1 MPTSATCGLGADR
14 VRPVGRLPAA
24 AASRSGSRRK
34 GVARAHPGPAAAVG
48 FTLLELLVVLL
59 LVGLIAALAFPN
71 LDRLRASVATST
83 ERDYI
88 LDQIAGLGR
97 HAMLQERAYVV
108 LGTHH
113 EEGVDV
119 SDPARMTFD
128 DGRDDSRTRVSGA
141 PAGSASHSDYEHYVI
156 DVPEGWEIRLDEP
169 LVVHANG
176 VCLGAALTLYDGEA
190 EDVRVDL
197 EPPYCRVDPDA

>member
-1 MPTSATCGLGADR
+1 MRRCPYC
-14 VRPVGRLPAA
+14 PVL
-24 AASRSGSRRK
+24 SN
-34 GVARAHPGPAAAVG
+34 GVAHAHPGPAAAAG

-97 HAMLQERAYVV
+97 HAMLRERAYVV

-141 PAGSASHSDYEHYVI
+141 PPGAASHSDYEHYVI